1 MQMIDRRKVRQAF
14 GRQATEYDSHAAVQ
28 KRAIAR
34 FIELLKREELA
45 PRRLLDIGAGTGVLL
60 RSLREVYVDAG
71 SVVGIDLAV
80 GMSRTARENL
90 KADGRALFMTADA
103 EQLPFAAASFDLV
116 LSTSTFQWLADLK
129 TAFAEA
135 FRVLAPEGLFCF
147 TLFGEQTLH
156 ELRTSYRLAL
166 KAAGRPWEDRSHS
179 FFTGKEV
186 ASALGRAGFTDCRVT
201 SELDVELHGDV
212 PALLRSLK
220 RIGAGSASPIMPR
233 GLAGKQVMLEM
244 MGRYRREYA
253 RKSGIPATY
262 EILYGIGKK
271 IC

>member
-1 MQMIDRRKVRQAF
+1 MQMIDRRKVQHAF

-28 KRAIAR
+28 KRVIAR
-34 FIELLKREELA
+34 FVELLKREELA
-45 PRRLLDIGAGTGVLL
+45 PRRLLDVGAGTGVLL
-60 RSLREVYVDAG
+60 RSLREVYGDAG
-71 SVVGIDLAV
+71 TVGIDLAI

-90 KADGRALFMTADA
+90 KADGRALILTADA
-103 EQLPFAAASFDLV
+103 EQLPFAPASFDLV

-129 TAFAEA
+129 LAFGEA
-135 FRVLAPEGLFCF
+135 FRVLAPGGRFCF

-166 KAAGRPWEDRSHS
+166 DAAGCPWEDRSHT
-179 FFTGKEV
+179 FPTGKEV
-186 ASALGRAGFTDCRVT
+186 TSVLERAGFTDCRVT

-244 MGRYRREYA
+244 MGMYRREYA
-253 RKSGIPATY
+253 RKTGIPATY